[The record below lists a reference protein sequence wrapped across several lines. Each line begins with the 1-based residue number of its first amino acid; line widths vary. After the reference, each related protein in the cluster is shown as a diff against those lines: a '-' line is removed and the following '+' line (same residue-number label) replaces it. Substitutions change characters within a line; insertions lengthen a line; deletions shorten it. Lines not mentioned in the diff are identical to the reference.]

1 MVARLNS
8 RMLPLFLL
16 LLVAVAGCSETQRKE
31 TPLSPA
37 KPVYDRTDIDLGIV
51 YIEDGEKVL
60 EYHVRNEGDKY
71 FWIIDANSG
80 CECTRA
86 EFSTQEVKKGESTTI
101 KVFLNPAKID
111 PGSFERDLNVFTNL
125 SNDPQTLYIHGV
137 AKHKK

>member
-1 MVARLNS
+1 MMTKMNGHI
-8 RMLPLFLL
+8 LPLFLL
-16 LLVAVAGCSETQRKE
+16 LLITVAGCSGNHKKE

-37 KPVYDRTDIDLGIV
+37 KPVYDRTEVDLGTV
-51 YIEDGEKVL
+51 YIEDGVKTL
-60 EYHVRNEGDKY
+60 EFHVRNEGDKY

-101 KVFLNPAKID
+101 KVFLDPAKID

-125 SNDPQTLYIHGV
+125 SNDAQTLYMRGV
-137 AKHKK
+137 VKHKN